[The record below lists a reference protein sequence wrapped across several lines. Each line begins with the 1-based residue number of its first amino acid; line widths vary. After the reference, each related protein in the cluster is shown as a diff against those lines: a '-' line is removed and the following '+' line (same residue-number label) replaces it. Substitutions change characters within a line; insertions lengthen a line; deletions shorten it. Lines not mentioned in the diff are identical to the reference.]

1 LNFGNLSKEKL
12 NLALKYQILNKYTSL
27 FAEVELSEK
36 ASTKMKSYIIGN
48 KEKNIIIRKKPSYGH
63 FDYDARN
70 LYRNRKCCLFEKDE
84 DYMNRDRD
92 RSRSRERERDKDMD
106 RCFLSKKKNL
116 LSPKIKEK
124 RLDKKTYKS
133 KSISSQEDLLESQ
146 KKEEDSKKDL
156 KDDVMKIINTQN
168 FIEGYWSENK
178 QTKIIKEKYQKEYNL
193 IKNLK
198 NEKINDNVAITI
210 IIIYFI
216 YNEHFELLKELS
228 RIIKKAK
235 LFIKKEIKISYE
247 QIIKDIGIN

>member
-1 LNFGNLSKEKL
+1 
-12 NLALKYQILNKYTSL
+12 
-27 FAEVELSEK
+27 
-36 ASTKMKSYIIGN
+36 
-48 KEKNIIIRKKPSYGH
+48 
-63 FDYDARN
+63 
-70 LYRNRKCCLFEKDE
+70 
-84 DYMNRDRD
+84 
-92 RSRSRERERDKDMD
+92 
-106 RCFLSKKKNL
+106 
-116 LSPKIKEK
+116 
-124 RLDKKTYKS
+124 
-133 KSISSQEDLLESQ
+133 
-146 KKEEDSKKDL
+146 
-156 KDDVMKIINTQN
+156 MKIINTQN

-216 YNEHFELLKELS
+216 YKEHFELLKELS

>member
-1 LNFGNLSKEKL
+1 MSFLSDNISKNNLSSTIQNKPDSLLEDSKYSSKQKEV
-12 NLALKYQILNKYTSL
+12 S
-27 FAEVELSEK
+27 V
-36 ASTKMKSYIIGN
+36 
-48 KEKNIIIRKKPSYGH
+48 
-63 FDYDARN
+63 
-70 LYRNRKCCLFEKDE
+70 
-84 DYMNRDRD
+84 
-92 RSRSRERERDKDMD
+92 DK
-106 RCFLSKKKNL
+106 
-116 LSPKIKEK
+116 I
-124 RLDKKTYKS
+124 TYKS
-133 KSISSQEDLLESQ
+133 KRISSQEDLLESE
-146 KKEEDSKKDL
+146 KIEDSKKDL

-216 YNEHFELLKELS
+216 YKEHFELLKELS

>member
-1 LNFGNLSKEKL
+1 
-12 NLALKYQILNKYTSL
+12 
-27 FAEVELSEK
+27 
-36 ASTKMKSYIIGN
+36 
-48 KEKNIIIRKKPSYGH
+48 
-63 FDYDARN
+63 
-70 LYRNRKCCLFEKDE
+70 
-84 DYMNRDRD
+84 
-92 RSRSRERERDKDMD
+92 
-106 RCFLSKKKNL
+106 
-116 LSPKIKEK
+116 
-124 RLDKKTYKS
+124 
-133 KSISSQEDLLESQ
+133 
-146 KKEEDSKKDL
+146 
-156 KDDVMKIINTQN
+156 MKIINTQN
-168 FIEGYWSENK
+168 FIEGFWSENK